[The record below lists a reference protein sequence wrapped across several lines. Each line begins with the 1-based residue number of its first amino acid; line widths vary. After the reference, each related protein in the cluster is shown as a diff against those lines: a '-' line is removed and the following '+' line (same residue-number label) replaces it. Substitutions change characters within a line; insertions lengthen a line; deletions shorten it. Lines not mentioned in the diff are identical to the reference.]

1 MKRDYLKNLDIG
13 GGAHLS
19 DELIEQIMAEDGKA
33 KSELQNTI
41 NTLTAERDGLKT
53 QLSDANT
60 AIQSYKDMDIDGIKK
75 AAADWETKYDAD
87 TKALKDQLE
96 GVKYGYAVDN
106 AVSGIKFTSDSAK
119 KAFVSDLT
127 ATVAKIIGIDVSE
140 HNGSINWA
148 AVKKAGVSFAFVRT
162 GYGVSHVDNYFKR
175 NMEGALAQGI
185 PVGIYHFSYALN
197 AAGAKAEAEYVLKLI
212 QPYKDKITLPVFYDF
227 EYDTVSY
234 AKKQGVTLDREAFNA
249 HTVAFCETIKAAGY
263 TPGTYYNLDYLRRY
277 VDINRVGGYV
287 QWYAQYASTAS
298 AAGWAIWQY
307 SSSYTIP
314 GCSGRFDVNVLG
326 DASLLAGT
334 TGKYTIGWHRDSK
347 GWWYADSAN
356 TYYKEQWAKI
366 KDKWYYFNKEGYML
380 ENAWKVEAGGDTYY
394 LGAEGDMQTNMIV
407 GLGSDG
413 KLQPIERYYHL
424 ISELPDYYRT
434 EVDKLVATGK
444 LKGKAGE
451 GEELVLDLSESAVRV
466 LIILNR

>member
-1 MKRDYLKNLDIG
+1 M
-13 GGAHLS
+13 
-19 DELIEQIMAEDGKA
+19 
-33 KSELQNTI
+33 
-41 NTLTAERDGLKT
+41 
-53 QLSDANT
+53 
-60 AIQSYKDMDIDGIKK
+60 
-75 AAADWETKYDAD
+75 
-87 TKALKDQLE
+87 
-96 GVKYGYAVDN
+96 
-106 AVSGIKFTSDSAK
+106 
-119 KAFVSDLT
+119 
-127 ATVAKIIGIDVSE
+127 AKIIGIDVSE
-140 HNGSINWA
+140 HNGALDWA
-148 AVKKAGVSFAFVRT
+148 AIKKAGIGFAIIRT
-162 GYGVSHVDNYFKR
+162 GYGVSHTDKYFIH
-175 NMEGALAQGI
+175 NIEGAIAQGI
-185 PVGIYHFSYALN
+185 PVGVYHFSYALN
-197 AAGAKAEAEYVLKLI
+197 AAGAKAEAAFVLKLLE
-212 QPYKDKITLPVFYDF
+212 PYKDKLTFPVFYDF

-234 AKKQGVTLDREAFNA
+234 AKKQGVTLGKEAFNA
-249 HTVAFCETIKAAGY
+249 HTVAFCDAIQAAGY
-263 TPGTYYNLDYLRRY
+263 RAGTYYNLDYLRKY
-277 VDINRVGGYV
+277 VDINRVGKYV

-307 SSSYTIP
+307 SSSYTIH

-326 DASLLAGT
+326 DASLLTGT
-334 TGKYTIGWHRDSK
+334 TGKYTVGWHKDSK

-366 KDKWYYFNKEGYML
+366 KDKWYYFDKEGYML

-451 GEELVLDLSESAVRV
+451 GEELVLDMPESTVRV
-466 LIILNR
+466 MIITNR